1 MAKRPA
7 FQFYPGDWRTDP
19 GLRLCSLM
27 ARGLWIEMM
36 AIMHEGEP
44 YGHLTAQGRPIS
56 DDMLARLVGESPTAV
71 RRAVK
76 DLDANGVFSR
86 TNDGIIFSRRMVRDE
101 EIRNVRAAA
110 GALGKYHGVKGK
122 KFGVLGGNP
131 KKKADYH
138 EPGTLYAVQ
147 LVANGPIKIG
157 ITKYLRQRM
166 NDYRRKHGFVT
177 VLETFDVA
185 DMGAAEAKVHAAFDG
200 RREGEWINAVWDEV
214 RCVVLEVLNSG
225 GRPYPPLQKSPH
237 PTPSSS
243 SSSPSPDIDDVD
255 DEAHAIAIDVT
266 ALTDDLCRT
275 AGVRHMEPGR
285 INQHIDLVTEWLDR
299 GATPD
304 EIRAVIADAVAAAS
318 TPIHSLRYFDGAI
331 RLMIAKK
338 ENFHGSAGAPP
349 AAGAGFDNE
358 LARAVLADEARRR
371 SEFVN

>member
-101 EIRNVRAAA
+101 EIRNVRAVGGQEGKSHGQK
-110 GALGKYHGVKGK
+110 GASHGSK
-122 KFGVLGGNP
+122 
-131 KKKADYH
+131 
-138 EPGTLYAVQ
+138 
-147 LVANGPIKIG
+147 
-157 ITKYLRQRM
+157 
-166 NDYRRKHGFVT
+166 
-177 VLETFDVA
+177 
-185 DMGAAEAKVHAAFDG
+185 
-200 RREGEWINAVWDEV
+200 
-214 RCVVLEVLNSG
+214 G
-225 GRPYPPLQKSPH
+225 GRPRKEKPPFDTEQRGVNLP
-237 PTPSSS
+237 PPS

-255 DEAHAIAIDVT
+255 DEARAIAIDVT